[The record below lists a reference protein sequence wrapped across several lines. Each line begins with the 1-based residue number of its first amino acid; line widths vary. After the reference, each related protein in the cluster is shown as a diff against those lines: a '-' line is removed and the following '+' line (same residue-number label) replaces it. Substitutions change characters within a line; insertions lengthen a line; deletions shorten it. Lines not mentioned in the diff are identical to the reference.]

1 MSKYI
6 PGNQKHLTLN
16 DRIYIEESLEQGRS
30 FKDIARYLCKD
41 PTTISKEVKAHRIH
55 EPHFKERLFYN
66 ARNFCVHRFTC
77 KKTNAC
83 RKIELCGV
91 KCASCPTCNKTCPD
105 FEREHCSHLQR
116 APYVCNGCGED
127 TVKCTIASRYRYNA
141 RIADREYKDTQG
153 PVSALQNMSW
163 QKRIRSVHPSYF
175 RARHPIRSSRT
186 TRNLICRYGH
196 FTPTSIWGS

>member
-1 MSKYI
+1 MLTFILLLTAVEGRYMSKYI

-66 ARNFCVHRFTC
+66 KRNFCVHRFTC

-116 APYVCNGCGED
+116 APYV
-127 TVKCTIASRYRYNA
+127 
-141 RIADREYKDTQG
+141 
-153 PVSALQNMSW
+153 
-163 QKRIRSVHPSYF
+163 
-175 RARHPIRSSRT
+175 
-186 TRNLICRYGH
+186 
-196 FTPTSIWGS
+196 